1 MKLSFIPKCEEDFLS
16 VLYVLAF
23 DSAHKYYHHPFLLQ
37 KKKEKKRLGRCLGC
51 GEVDRQ
57 GNGYNNVKM
66 PWYICGRLL
75 EPWREAMHFVAS

>member
-37 KKKEKKRLGRCLGC
+37 KKKEKKKIGKVLGL
-51 GEVDRQ
+51 
-57 GNGYNNVKM
+57 
-66 PWYICGRLL
+66 W
-75 EPWREAMHFVAS
+75 

>member
-37 KKKEKKRLGRCLGC
+37 KKKKKKDWEGAW
-51 GEVDRQ
+51 VVVKWTDR
-57 GNGYNNVKM
+57 GMVT
-66 PWYICGRLL
+66 IT
-75 EPWREAMHFVAS
+75 